1 MDFRQKARLAA
12 ALTTLRGGFPT
23 APSVD
28 AWNRALEVVT
38 EVEGKDV
45 AAAIAIGER
54 TLARAANRAA
64 RVAACHAVGS
74 FGQLLL
80 AVLRSAPAG
89 TWAARAAARWAD
101 LKAGLDARAVA
112 TKAALRALDAA
123 RVAACGLVNDVVT
136 APAVARRSSVFRV
149 LEVLVA
155 EMQSVFGLELV

>member
-28 AWNRALEVVT
+28 AWNRAVEIVT
-38 EVEGKDV
+38 EFEGKDV

-54 TLARAANRAA
+54 TLVRAASRASRAANR
-64 RVAACHAVGS
+64 AVGS

-80 AVLRSAPAG
+80 AVLSAAPAG

-112 TKAALRALDAA
+112 AKAALRALVAA

-136 APAVARRSSVFRV
+136 APAVARRSPIFRV

>member
-54 TLARAANRAA
+54 TLVRIASRTTRTANRA
-64 RVAACHAVGS
+64 VGT

-80 AVLRSAPAG
+80 AVLREAPAD
-89 TWAARAAARWAD
+89 TWAARAAARWVD

-112 TKAALRALDAA
+112 AKAALRALDAA

-136 APAVARRSSVFRV
+136 APAVARRSSAFRV

>member
-12 ALTTLRGGFPT
+12 ALTTLRAGFPV

-28 AWNRALEVVT
+28 AWNRALEIVT

-54 TLARAANRAA
+54 TLVRAANRAA
-64 RVAACHAVGS
+64 RTASRAVGS

-80 AVLRSAPAG
+80 AVLREAPAG

-112 TKAALRALDAA
+112 AKAALRALDAA

-136 APAVARRSSVFRV
+136 SPAVARRSPVFRV